1 MSKTPTGTP
10 VVRVPIVEAT
20 PENVRPF
27 GQLLGDDVAHPELG
41 IPFYQGR
48 VLEGQNIDSQYTG
61 KAVIRTAKILPGYP
75 AVFWLERHLRMT
87 QLFVALGQEPFIMVM
102 APPNHPKTLPDLDKV
117 QALRFPAGHGLLL
130 HRGTWHDFPIAG
142 ERPVVVLTANSEEVV
157 EALANMTTAQEMD
170 QGDVLKI
177 SLPQRLNAEIH
188 LQLL

>member
-27 GQLLGDDVAHPELG
+27 GQLLGDDVAHPGLG

-48 VLEGQNIDSQYTG
+48 VLEGQNIDFQYTG

-188 LQLL
+188 LQPL

>member
-27 GQLLGDDVAHPELG
+27 GQLLGDDVAYPGLG

>member
-1 MSKTPTGTP
+1 MSKTPTGTT

-27 GQLLGDDVAHPELG
+27 GQLLGDDVAHPGLG

-48 VLEGQNIDSQYTG
+48 VLEGQNIDFQYTG

-75 AVFWLERHLRMT
+75 AVVWLERHLRMT
-87 QLFVALGQEPFIMVM
+87 QLFIALGQEPFIMVM

-117 QALRFPAGHGLLL
+117 QALRFPPGHGLLL
-130 HRGTWHDFPIAG
+130 HRGTWHDFPIAC
-142 ERPVVVLTANSEEVV
+142 ERPVVVLTANSEEAV
-157 EALANMTTAQEMD
+157 EALASMTTAQEMD
-170 QGDVLKI
+170 QGDVFKI

-188 LQLL
+188 LQPL